1 MRTRDLKAD
10 RGLLPPKSLVTD
22 KLRSLRKWRHWGRLR
37 SLCHQYAARARR
49 AVWRSTLSGAST
61 GGRPPLNKRNS
72 NGNRGSNSSARAD
85 NTRPVGSRL
94 GRLDSIRNNRTGNN
108 RGYSKGARAPSRGQK
123 LRGPVPFHVVRTRL
137 LGNIASPDMTAS
149 PMDTVAGLWGG
160 ELPAIDDPDA
170 LNELLRVVL
179 MGLWNRLSRH
189 QNRNA
194 PFRMIRVDAPETRE
208 GLVNIAAIR
217 REEVIGFIEGMFG
230 KEQGLALPERARR
243 ALEAL
248 AEAGGLLRGVSEV
261 ADKAWSADDIAQTR
275 RHISELTEI
284 CEREIHAALL
294 SCTRARRRMP
304 NSASTTK
311 PTLH

>member
-1 MRTRDLKAD
+1 MSTSRTGARPIKPVGEDEI
-10 RGLLPPKSLVTD
+10 
-22 KLRSLRKWRHWGRLR
+22 RSL
-37 SLCHQYAARARR
+37 
-49 AVWRSTLSGAST
+49 
-61 GGRPPLNKRNS
+61 
-72 NGNRGSNSSARAD
+72 
-85 NTRPVGSRL
+85 
-94 GRLDSIRNNRTGNN
+94 LDH
-108 RGYSKGARAPSRGQK
+108 YQC
-123 LRGPVPFHVVRTRL
+123 PVPFHVVRTRL

-160 ELPAIDDPDA
+160 ELPAIDNLDA
-170 LNELLRVVL
+170 LNELLRVLL
-179 MGLWNRLSRH
+179 MGLWNRLARH

-194 PFRMIRVDAPETRE
+194 PFRMIRVDAPETKE
-208 GLVNIAAIR
+208 GLANIAAIR

-261 ADKAWSADDIAQTR
+261 ARDPRKPASADDIAQTR
-275 RHISELTEI
+275 HQISELTEI

-294 SCTRARRRMP
+294 SCTRARPRMP
-304 NSASTTK
+304 NSVSATK